1 MSDDISIVLQSV
13 DEIINVTIDDS
24 VYAITNWGGIYGSLA
39 DQTDLQAALDAKVD
53 DSEVVT
59 VATASKLLKLDANA
73 ALPADITGNAATA
86 TEVAWSGVSGRPAT
100 YPPASHSVDSH
111 SDWPATVSMVE
122 VGYLNGVSSGV
133 QGQLDGKEPANA
145 NIQQHIADTLN
156 PHGVTAS
163 QVGLGNVTNA
173 AQVLRTEMGTASG
186 VATLGADGKV
196 PSGQLPSYVDDVLE
210 YANLAAFPTS
220 GETAKI
226 YVALD
231 TNLTYRWSGSAYVE
245 ISQSLA
251 LGETSATAYYGDK
264 GKIAYD
270 HSQSAHAKTTAI
282 DATDHATLDHTG
294 LTGIPAPYALPTAS
308 TTVLGGVKVDGTSI
322 TITDGVVSA
331 AGTGTGDV
339 VGPASAVNNNIA
351 VFDGITGKIIK
362 DSGSSIAS
370 FEAAGAVS
378 GHVSTYDH
386 SKLHDAVT
394 VSGNGISVVGQQ
406 VSLSIG
412 TGATQVAQGDH
423 AHTGVYE
430 PADATILKDAD
441 IGVTVQ
447 AYDADLTSWAGVA
460 PSSKQ
465 DALVSGT
472 NIKTINNES
481 LLGSGNITVAASG
494 VVVTVSGTLTLYVTQ
509 QTTLTITNYDSAT
522 NYSVSAVSGTASI
535 TGDTITYTAGNTAGT
550 DTLTITAGASSRDIS
565 ITVNAAGVATPT
577 NSSPANGA
585 TDQGGPSLT
594 LTASA
599 FAWVGLS
606 DTHASSDWQ
615 LSTVSDFSTTVTHSD
630 ADTTNKTSWTVTVS
644 TSQTYYWRVRYRG
657 ASGRVSDWSTGTS
670 LTTKATF
677 GGLIGTQGG
686 QGFGVGVYIGT
697 LPSGF
702 SALTGTTDTA
712 SDNYGNYQYS
722 DGSIMCFVPKFYYR
736 IGSASS
742 PRYATYGANAVDI
755 AGIDTFADETA
766 ANAAGYVLH
775 RAFIDGGSVKSGFF
789 IDKYLCSK
797 NGTTSGKSV
806 KNGDP
811 ISLTTNASY
820 NPSSTMTGCTGILAD
835 AVVLSRARGAGVFNV
850 ASIFM
855 YSALALLSLAH
866 GQAATATTYCAWYD
880 SGLTTNFPKGC
891 NNGSLADT
899 NDATVTYSVSSI
911 SPKPLTGSAS
921 NLAKTTH
928 NGQNCGVADLNGA
941 MYQVMLGL
949 TDFGTSATDTTVHAN
964 GNVYLLKTSV
974 ALSSLTAGW
983 DGSTDAWGNTTSLAT
998 KYDAV
1003 SGLLPWGST
1012 TGWLYMGNGTNR
1024 VLDPAASGAGY
1035 QRTSCGIPQDTNA
1048 LSAAGT
1054 NQYGNDGQY
1063 QYNRAN
1069 LFPLASGDWSTA
1081 ASAGVFYRL
1090 WTDGRSSGNG
1100 GSGFRASAYGA

>member
-1 MSDDISIVLQSV
+1 MAQQ
-13 DEIINVTIDDS
+13 
-24 VYAITNWGGIYGSLA
+24 ITALPTPPSRTSPGTFSER
-39 DQTDLQAALDAKVD
+39 TDAFLGALPGFV
-53 DSEVVT
+53 SE
-59 VATASKLLKLDANA
+59 ANA
-73 ALPADITGNAATA
+73 LAEEAESNAATA
-86 TEVAWSGVSGRPAT
+86 SAQAEIAAGHAVLAGN
-100 YPPASHSVDSH
+100 YAS
-111 SDWPATVSMVE
+111 
-122 VGYLNGVSSGV
+122 SS
-133 QGQLDGKEPANA
+133 
-145 NIQQHIADTLN
+145 
-156 PHGVTAS
+156 AS
-163 QVGLGNVTNA
+163 QAELA
-173 AQVLRTEMGTASG
+173 AAKAKIASDA
-186 VATLGADGKV
+186 VATLPAGG
-196 PSGQLPSYVDDVLE
+196 
-210 YANLAAFPTS
+210 T
-220 GETAKI
+220 I
-226 YVALD
+226 Y
-231 TNLTYRWSGSAYVE
+231 GS
-245 ISQSLA
+245 
-251 LGETSATAYYGDK
+251 
-264 GKIAYD
+264 
-270 HSQSAHAKTTAI
+270 
-282 DATDHATLDHTG
+282 TL
-294 LTGIPAPYALPTAS
+294 IP
-308 TTVLGGVKVDGTSI
+308 
-322 TITDGVVSA
+322 
-331 AGTGTGDV
+331 
-339 VGPASAVNNNIA
+339 
-351 VFDGITGKIIK
+351 
-362 DSGSSIAS
+362 
-370 FEAAGAVS
+370 
-378 GHVSTYDH
+378 
-386 SKLHDAVT
+386 
-394 VSGNGISVVGQQ
+394 
-406 VSLSIG
+406 
-412 TGATQVAQGDH
+412 
-423 AHTGVYE
+423 
-430 PADATILKDAD
+430 
-441 IGVTVQ
+441 
-447 AYDADLTSWAGVA
+447 
-460 PSSKQ
+460 
-465 DALVSGT
+465 
-472 NIKTINNES
+472 
-481 LLGSGNITVAASG
+481 
-494 VVVTVSGTLTLYVTQ
+494 VSGTLTLYVTQ

-677 GGLIGTQGG
+677 GGFIGTAGA
-686 QGFGVGVYIGT
+686 QGFGVGVYNDT

-1069 LFPLASGDWSTA
+1069 LFPIASGYWDNA
-1081 ASAGVFYRL
+1081 ASAGVFYRY
-1090 WTDGRSSGNG
+1090 WNYSRSSVPYI
-1100 GSGFRASAYGA
+1100 SGFRASAYGA

>member
-196 PSGQLPSYVDDVLE
+196 PSGQLPSYVD
-210 YANLAAFPTS
+210 
-220 GETAKI
+220 
-226 YVALD
+226 
-231 TNLTYRWSGSAYVE
+231 
-245 ISQSLA
+245 
-251 LGETSATAYYGDK
+251 
-264 GKIAYD
+264 
-270 HSQSAHAKTTAI
+270 
-282 DATDHATLDHTG
+282 
-294 LTGIPAPYALPTAS
+294 
-308 TTVLGGVKVDGTSI
+308 
-322 TITDGVVSA
+322 
-331 AGTGTGDV
+331 
-339 VGPASAVNNNIA
+339 
-351 VFDGITGKIIK
+351 
-362 DSGSSIAS
+362 
-370 FEAAGAVS
+370 
-378 GHVSTYDH
+378 
-386 SKLHDAVT
+386 
-394 VSGNGISVVGQQ
+394 
-406 VSLSIG
+406 
-412 TGATQVAQGDH
+412 
-423 AHTGVYE
+423 VYE

-494 VVVTVSGTLTLYVTQ
+494 VVVTVSGTLTIYVTQ

-585 TDQGGPSLT
+585 TDQDGPSLT

-722 DGSIMCFVPKFYYR
+722 DGSTMCFVPKFYYR

-811 ISLTTNASY
+811 ISLTTNDSY

-850 ASIFM
+850 ASIF
-855 YSALALLSLAH
+855 
-866 GQAATATTYCAWYD
+866 
-880 SGLTTNFPKGC
+880 
-891 NNGSLADT
+891 
-899 NDATVTYSVSSI
+899 I
-911 SPKPLTGSAS
+911 
-921 NLAKTTH
+921 
-928 NGQNCGVADLNGA
+928 
-941 MYQVMLGL
+941 
-949 TDFGTSATDTTVHAN
+949 
-964 GNVYLLKTSV
+964 
-974 ALSSLTAGW
+974 
-983 DGSTDAWGNTTSLAT
+983 
-998 KYDAV
+998 
-1003 SGLLPWGST
+1003 
-1012 TGWLYMGNGTNR
+1012 
-1024 VLDPAASGAGY
+1024 
-1035 QRTSCGIPQDTNA
+1035 
-1048 LSAAGT
+1048 
-1054 NQYGNDGQY
+1054 
-1063 QYNRAN
+1063 
-1069 LFPLASGDWSTA
+1069 
-1081 ASAGVFYRL
+1081 
-1090 WTDGRSSGNG
+1090 
-1100 GSGFRASAYGA
+1100 